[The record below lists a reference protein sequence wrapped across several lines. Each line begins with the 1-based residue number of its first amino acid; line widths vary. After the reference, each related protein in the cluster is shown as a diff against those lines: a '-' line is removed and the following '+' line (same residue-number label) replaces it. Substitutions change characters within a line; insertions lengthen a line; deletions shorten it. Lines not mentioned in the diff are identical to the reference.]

1 MTDDKM
7 TDDKMKDGEKEDGKF
22 QTNVKANVKV
32 DAIRERTF
40 AFAVRV
46 VKLCQYLEKIQK
58 SAEI

>member
-1 MTDDKM
+1 MNEENNFDSEVREA
-7 TDDKMKDGEKEDGKF
+7 EKEKIFD
-22 QTNVKANVKV
+22 
-32 DAIRERTF
+32 IRERTF